1 MEQALRDGWQPFV
14 TNETAGPASPRDG
27 ANGRS
32 MLRPRLNPPTD
43 IFPPNPWAIEAVRY
57 VRELARDFAGQGE
70 TMFALSNGYLGMR
83 GIADEGTPVREAG
96 TYLNGFY
103 EHRPISY
110 GERAYGFPTVGQ
122 SILNCPD
129 GTVMSL
135 SVDDE
140 PFVLAEAEI
149 LSYRRCLDFRTGTLN
164 RDVAWMTSS
173 GKRLRLR
180 TVRLVSLAHRHLAA
194 IEYTLT
200 IEGAEA
206 ELLIA
211 SELRNDQPLATDTSD
226 PRLAEGFVRRVLHPA
241 GVQVAALR
249 AILSY
254 RTGSSGLVLGCGMD
268 HVIAA
273 DGPFAAQASS
283 DDDLARVVV
292 RATLAP
298 GQTIR
303 IHKYLSYHYSGGTMP
318 EPIRSR
324 VAWTLDRAV
333 ERGFASIRARQE
345 ADVDRFW
352 QRADVTVDAENPR
365 LQQAIRWNLFQ
376 LMQASERAEG
386 HGIPARG
393 LTGRTYEGHYFWDTE
408 IYVLPFLIY
417 TNPPMARSLLKVR
430 YDMLDSAR
438 DRAREL
444 GHRGAMFPWRTIN
457 GREASAYYAAGTAQY
472 HINADIAFALRQYVE
487 VSGDEEFLCRYGA
500 EILVET
506 ARLWCDLGFFSE
518 RMGGRFC
525 IHGVT
530 GPDEYTA
537 IVNNNCYTN
546 LMAREN
552 MRTAAAI
559 VRRLERN
566 DPESYASLVRRTGL
580 EPDEPEAWDQA
591 AEHMYLP
598 YDERLKV
605 HPQDDAFLDLERW
618 DFAATPED
626 HYPLL
631 LHYHPLNLYR
641 RQVIKQ
647 ADMVLAMFLLSE
659 QFSLEA
665 KRRNFE
671 YYDPLTTHDSSL
683 SVCIQSIVAN
693 EIGLREKAIHYF
705 NFAVA
710 MDLSDIGGNMMHGA
724 HIAAIGGTWLA
735 LVYGFAGLRDTG
747 GRIGFQPCLPEAWG
761 RMSFTLR
768 IRGRTIRVELDHD
781 AATYSLLEGEELTLW
796 HEGERLNLSAAE
808 PSVTRT
814 IRPPAG
820 EDHGPKP

>member
-1 MEQALRDGWQPFV
+1 
-14 TNETAGPASPRDG
+14 
-27 ANGRS
+27 

-164 RDVAWMTSS
+164 RDVAWMTSL

-194 IEYTLT
+194 LEYTLT
-200 IEGAEA
+200 TEDAEA

-211 SELRNDQPLATDTSD
+211 SELRNDQPLAADTSD
-226 PRLAEGFVRRVLHPA
+226 PRLAEGFVGRVLHPA

-761 RMSFTLR
+761 RMSFTLC

-796 HEGERLNLSAAE
+796 HEGKRLNLSAAE

>member
-1 MEQALRDGWQPFV
+1 
-14 TNETAGPASPRDG
+14 
-27 ANGRS
+27 

-57 VRELARDFAGQGE
+57 VRELVQDFTRQAE
-70 TMFALSNGYLGMR
+70 TMFALSNGYLGIR
-83 GIADEGTPVREAG
+83 GIVDEGLPVREPG

-140 PFVLAEAEI
+140 PFTLAGAEI

-164 RDVAWMTSS
+164 RDVAWMTPA

-180 TVRLVSLAHRHLAA
+180 TLRLVSLAHRHLAA
-194 IEYTLT
+194 LEYELT
-200 IEGAEA
+200 AENAEA
-206 ELLIA
+206 EVVIA

-226 PRLAEGFVRRVLHPA
+226 PRLAEGFVGRVLHPTGFHA
-241 GVQVAALR
+241 EAMR

-254 RTGSSGLVLGCGMD
+254 RTASSGLALACGMD
-268 HVIAA
+268 HVVTA
-273 DGPFAAQASS
+273 DTTLSTRATC
-283 DDDLARVVV
+283 DDDHARIVF
-292 RATLAP
+292 RGTLAP

-303 IHKYLSYHYSGGTMP
+303 IHKYLSYHYSADTAP
-318 EPIRSR
+318 DPIRSQ

-333 ERGFASIRARQE
+333 EAGFSSILARQHAE
-345 ADVDRFW
+345 VERFW
-352 QRADVTVDAENPR
+352 QRADVQVDAGDASNVR

-376 LMQASERAEG
+376 LMQASERSEG

-417 TNPPMARSLLKVR
+417 TNPPIARSLLKVR

-444 GHRGAMFPWRTIN
+444 RHRGAMFPWRTIN

-487 VSGDEEFLCRYGA
+487 ISGDVDPLRRYGA

-506 ARLWCDLGFFSE
+506 ARLWCDLGFFSD
-518 RMGGRFC
+518 RMDGRFC

-552 MRTAAAI
+552 MRYAAEI
-559 VRRLERN
+559 VRMLERD
-566 DPESYASLVRRTGL
+566 DPDSFASLVRRTGL
-580 EPDEPEAWDQA
+580 DPDEPGAWDQA
-591 AEHMYLP
+591 AERMYLP

-618 DFAATPED
+618 DFANTPED

-641 RQVIKQ
+641 SQVIKQ
-647 ADMVLAMFLLSE
+647 ADTVLAMFLLSE
-659 QFSLEA
+659 QFTHEA

-693 EIGLREKAIHYF
+693 EIGLREKAIHHFYF
-705 NFAVA
+705 ALA

-735 LVYGFAGLRDTG
+735 LVYGFAGLRDAR
-747 GRIGFQPCLPEAWG
+747 GRISFQPCLPEDWN

-768 IRGRTIRVELDHD
+768 IRERTLRVELDHA
-781 AATYSLLEGEELTLW
+781 AATYRLLEGEDLTLW
-796 HEGERLNLSAAE
+796 HAGQCVSLSSAE
-808 PSVTRT
+808 PSATRA
-814 IRPPAG
+814 IRPPIADG
-820 EDHGPKP
+820 HDAEP